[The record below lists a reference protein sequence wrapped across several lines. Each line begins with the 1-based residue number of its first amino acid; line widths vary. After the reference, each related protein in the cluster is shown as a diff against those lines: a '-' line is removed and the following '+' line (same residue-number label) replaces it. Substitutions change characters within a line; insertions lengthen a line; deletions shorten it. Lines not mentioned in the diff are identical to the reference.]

1 MSNHDISQFEYM
13 EKTGNSGYIVVING
27 EKKVYDRSN
36 SNHSAEINYL
46 DSIDRSSFDNAA
58 D

>member
-1 MSNHDISQFEYM
+1 MSDHDISQFEYM

-27 EKKVYDRSN
+27 KKKVYDRSN

-46 DSIDRSSFDNAA
+46 DSIDLSSFENAP

>member
-27 EKKVYDRSN
+27 EKKYTTVVTQ
-36 SNHSAEINYL
+36 ITL
-46 DSIDRSSFDNAA
+46 LK
-58 D
+58 